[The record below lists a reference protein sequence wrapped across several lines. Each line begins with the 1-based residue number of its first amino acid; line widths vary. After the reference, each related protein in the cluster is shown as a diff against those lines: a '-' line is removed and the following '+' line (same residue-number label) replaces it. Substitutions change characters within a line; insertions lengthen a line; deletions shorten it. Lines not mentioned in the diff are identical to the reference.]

1 MSYQVLA
8 RKWRPRNFREM
19 VGQEHVLR
27 ALINALDNDRL
38 HHAYLFTGTR
48 GVGKTTVARI
58 FAKSLNCEEGLGS
71 TPCGVCSTCRE
82 IDEGRF
88 VDLIEVDAASRT
100 KVEDTRELLDNV
112 QYAPTR
118 GRYKVYLIDEVH
130 MLSGHS
136 FNALLKTLEEPPP
149 HVKFLLATT
158 DPQKLP
164 VTILSRCL
172 QFSLK
177 RMHIEQIQ
185 PHLQHILEQ
194 EGLAFEPAALLEL
207 ARSADGSMRDA
218 LSLLDQAIAFGGGDL
233 KAADVH
239 TMLGSIDRGQVYEV
253 LDALIQQN
261 GKLLLQVIDQLAQQA
276 PDFSGV
282 LAALITALHNLAILQ
297 IVEGAEVGDI
307 GERERLAAM
316 ATTLS
321 PEDVQLYYQ
330 IALTGRR
337 DLPMAPDGRSGFE
350 MVLLRMLAF
359 RPATAGSAPLASS
372 GGSAP
377 GKPEAGPAGPAGLP
391 ASRAQRAVS
400 VSPVTT
406 PEPVAEPVPQ
416 AAADTAQAAIA
427 SAELA
432 RVVESVQQQA
442 GESLESRPEPVI
454 SQAAAVSSLA
464 PEQEEVKADVVGG
477 FEAASAAISS
487 APVTPTAAT
496 QDNATASESLFQRV
510 DSILDGVS
518 ESETVA
524 TKPLSPRSGQ
534 AEVVPEPQSVPSLE
548 LLAEHWPDIIQ
559 MLPLNGMTR
568 QFALNCAFKTEEG
581 GVAELMLGT
590 DKAHLLNNN
599 FQQRLEEALSSY
611 YGRSI
616 KLRVE
621 ISETISETPFEVD
634 SRRKAARLQL
644 AQEAIASDANVRAMI
659 DGFDAEVQMSSIQ
672 PID

>member
-19 VGQEHVLR
+19 VGQDHVLR

-48 GVGKTTVARI
+48 GVGKTTIARI
-58 FAKSLNCEEGLGS
+58 FAKSLNCEEGIGS

-82 IDEGRF
+82 VDEGRF

-118 GRYKVYLIDEVH
+118 GRFKVYLIDEVH

-194 EGLAFEPAALLEL
+194 EGIGFEAAALLEL
-207 ARSADGSMRDA
+207 SRSADGSMRDA

-253 LDALIQQN
+253 LDALIEQD

-276 PDFSGV
+276 PDFAGV
-282 LAALITALHNLAILQ
+282 LSALITALHNLAILQ
-297 IVEGAEVGDI
+297 VVEGAEVGDV
-307 GERERLAAM
+307 GERERLATM
-316 ATTLS
+316 STTLS

-359 RPATAGSAPLASS
+359 RPATAGSVASTKP
-372 GGSAP
+372 GGPAP
-377 GKPEAGPAGPAGLP
+377 GKPDTAPVSSPALQVSA
-391 ASRAQRAVS
+391 AVS
-400 VSPVTT
+400 VSPVT
-406 PEPVAEPVPQ
+406 EMLPVAEPVQEAVSIP
-416 AAADTAQAAIA
+416 AQ
-427 SAELA
+427 
-432 RVVESVQQQA
+432 ESVS
-442 GESLESRPEPVI
+442 ESAHAPTPQTEPKL
-454 SQAAAVSSLA
+454 AAVNNVASDTLSSPCSDDGAVIQDAQPDVGRALI
-464 PEQEEVKADVVGG
+464 EE
-477 FEAASAAISS
+477 
-487 APVTPTAAT
+487 AT
-496 QDNATASESLFQRV
+496 QAESPAPTSVETPGQVDTKSTESLFQRV

-518 ESETVA
+518 ETETA
-524 TKPLSPRSGQ
+524 AEKPIQTEPPPPLD
-534 AEVVPEPQSVPSLE
+534 VTPEPASSPSLE
-548 LLAEHWPDIIQ
+548 LLAANWADIVQ

-568 QFALNCAFKTEEG
+568 QFALNCAFKKEQEG
-581 GVAELMLGT
+581 VVELLLGT
-590 DKAHLLNNN
+590 DKAHLQNNN

-611 YGRSI
+611 YGKSI

-621 ISETISETPFEVD
+621 VSETISSETPSEVD
-634 SRRKAARLQL
+634 SRRKAARLQQ
-644 AQEAIASDANVRAMI
+644 AQEAIATDANVRAMI